1 MPRFYIEHLPA
12 VEVTF
17 ELPSEVAHHA
27 LRVLRAQV
35 GDTLT
40 VFNGQGVEAELV
52 VESTTKHHATA
63 RVLSA
68 QVCDRE
74 SPLPLVLAQGLCT
87 ADKMDWV
94 IEKAVELGVTAI
106 QPLQTEKSVLRLDA
120 ERAQRKLA
128 HWQEIVRSAC
138 GQSGRNTLPTVWPV
152 QPLNQ
157 WLVQWRAAR
166 PSLANKPGAL
176 WMLTPRATQTMRQA
190 SLATTTESPTILLI
204 GPEGG
209 LSPAEEALAHAQ
221 GAVGFRLGPRILRTE
236 TAGLAALAAL
246 QALYGDLG

>member
-12 VEVTF
+12 VDDTF

-40 VFNGQGVEAELV
+40 VFNGQGTEAELV

-63 RVLSA
+63 RVLRA
-68 QVCDRE
+68 QTCDRE
-74 SPLPLVLAQGLCT
+74 SPLPLILAQGLCT

-106 QPLQTEKSVLRLDA
+106 QPLQTEKSVLRVDA
-120 ERAQRKLA
+120 ERAQRKWA
-128 HWQEIVRSAC
+128 HWQEIARSAC
-138 GQSGRNTLPTVWPV
+138 GQSGRNTLPMVWPV
-152 QPLNQ
+152 QPLNH
-157 WLVQWRAAR
+157 WLAAR
-166 PSLANKPGAL
+166 SSLPSMAGAL
-176 WMLTPRATQTMRQA
+176 WMLTPRATQTLRQA
-190 SLATTTESPTILLI
+190 SVASTAESPTILLI